1 MQNMFTKK
9 LDKKRAMEEAI
20 VSTVRRRDTMTQCP
34 LDYTIVKMGNIVK
47 ADAVKDPFTILSG
60 DSLDGDIGLKAAAQV
75 LLQSVAYQPAARNTT
90 FSAVGGQKDLE
101 NTIQKEWDDLFIVL
115 DGPELYR
122 MDIPLTDSSE
132 TQVRNK
138 YERLSEYMLEWADTM
153 FVKKT
158 SGTGLTT
165 PVTVE
170 PSKHLGKG
178 RSGVRILFKQTRT
191 GGAYKS
197 KSEEREIERQS
208 NTYTKPG
215 GTDNQKKTT
224 NIPMAKQK
232 KEGGLEVIVEMTEAL
247 PKEGEGMRLRVR
259 GRRCNMADDT
269 VVKEISEGVLIKRLR
284 EGVNFWMETNNV

>member
-1 MQNMFTKK
+1 M
-9 LDKKRAMEEAI
+9 
-20 VSTVRRRDTMTQCP
+20 
-34 LDYTIVKMGNIVK
+34 
-47 ADAVKDPFTILSG
+47 
-60 DSLDGDIGLKAAAQV
+60 
-75 LLQSVAYQPAARNTT
+75 
-90 FSAVGGQKDLE
+90 
-101 NTIQKEWDDLFIVL
+101 
-115 DGPELYR
+115 
-122 MDIPLTDSSE
+122 
-132 TQVRNK
+132 
-138 YERLSEYMLEWADTM
+138 
-153 FVKKT
+153 
-158 SGTGLTT
+158 
-165 PVTVE
+165 
-170 PSKHLGKG
+170 
-178 RSGVRILFKQTRT
+178 GVRILFKQTRT

-215 GTDNQKKTT
+215 GTDDQKKTT